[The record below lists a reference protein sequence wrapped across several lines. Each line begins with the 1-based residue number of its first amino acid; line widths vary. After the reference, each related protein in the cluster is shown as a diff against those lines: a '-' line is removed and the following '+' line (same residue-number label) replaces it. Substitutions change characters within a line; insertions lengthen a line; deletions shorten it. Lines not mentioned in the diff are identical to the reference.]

1 MNLPHVDI
9 SSEISR
15 LDFCAKQMR
24 MEAHNSGQ
32 RVETIKH
39 VSNLLARLEDG
50 QISAE
55 LAMRWLSR
63 IERAMR
69 SQGRDQS
76 AN

>member
-1 MNLPHVDI
+1 MNLPHIDI
-9 SSEISR
+9 NSEISR

-24 MEAHNSGQ
+24 IEAHNSGQ

-63 IERAMR
+63 IERAIQPQGKDR
-69 SQGRDQS
+69 SAS
-76 AN
+76 